1 MAIEAS
7 LETANADRTFH
18 DPPSTSNLQ
27 VDPDAEG
34 TSEIDP
40 IIQPFQSLATTDSEL
55 PSRWYLQA
63 LRRSRNASLEESS
76 FPPLP
81 MAPKNS
87 EEKPKQESDNFPS
100 NSMAGHL
107 RRQINVADL
116 NSAASRRALPLAG
129 ASTQPRPT
137 IISAP
142 VKSRSSGQSKTATG
156 NGLASSSYASLA
168 QAWPTPTLLSVGS
181 SRDSGRIRHSA
192 SGPDLLESESAE
204 PSISDFPPVSVA
216 QLHKVPGSI
225 QASLNV
231 QDVQTANQS
240 LVEKIRAALEF
251 DEDRYTAFKGISG
264 QYHQGLIDTGR
275 NLDFVQQFGL
285 SNLILELAQLCPDE
299 QKQQELVE
307 TYNASLRSNVPQTN
321 GWGTGN
327 SHLKDSDGSKKGKG
341 KSTVAAA
348 EGSNS
353 KDRLATYVGI
363 LV

>member
-34 TSEIDP
+34 TREIDP

-55 PSRWYLQA
+55 PSRYLQA

-116 NSAASRRALPLAG
+116 NSAQAWSAASRRALPLAG

-168 QAWPTPTLLSVGS
+168 QAWPTPTL
-181 SRDSGRIRHSA
+181 
-192 SGPDLLESESAE
+192 
-204 PSISDFPPVSVA
+204 ISW
-216 QLHKVPGSI
+216 L
-225 QASLNV
+225 
-231 QDVQTANQS
+231 
-240 LVEKIRAALEF
+240 
-251 DEDRYTAFKGISG
+251 FKGLG
-264 QYHQGLIDTGR
+264 QH
-275 NLDFVQQFGL
+275 
-285 SNLILELAQLCPDE
+285 
-299 QKQQELVE
+299 
-307 TYNASLRSNVPQTN
+307 
-321 GWGTGN
+321 
-327 SHLKDSDGSKKGKG
+327 
-341 KSTVAAA
+341 
-348 EGSNS
+348 
-353 KDRLATYVGI
+353 
-363 LV
+363 